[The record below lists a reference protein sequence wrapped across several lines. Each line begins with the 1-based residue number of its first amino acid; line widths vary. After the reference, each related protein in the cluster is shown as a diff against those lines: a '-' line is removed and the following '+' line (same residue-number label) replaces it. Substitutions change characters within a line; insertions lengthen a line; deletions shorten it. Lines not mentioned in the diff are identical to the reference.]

1 MKWLNYQWIIVL
13 RWILKVDS
21 NCFYDCYYRL
31 WERLVDVRKQFCH
44 IMKRGYSVNIQ
55 SFAEGR
61 VSLNMKLKVYIS
73 SYYDVFYNLA
83 QEDALIKMQL
93 DKNEIILFLWQ
104 NDPTVVI
111 GRNQNI
117 VAECNLRY
125 LSENGIKVARRVSG
139 GGAVY
144 HDRGNLNYT
153 FISPNNQYDKKKFM
167 TVVIKAFNSCGL
179 DATLSGRNDVLI
191 QGKKISGVSYYVG
204 ERNSLMHGCI
214 LVNSDLAVL
223 ENVLTVS
230 ESKIKSKGIQSV
242 RSRVSNVTDF
252 DDAVDVDIIRKA
264 LIEEFINEYDC
275 YTECILSSEDIN
287 ISEEVIEKFRDD
299 NWIFRRNIFAD
310 ITLRQRFEW
319 GECTIILKL
328 SGKKIEEAVL
338 YSDGLM
344 VDVFDR
350 ISLCLEGCDL
360 MNMEIKFRLDKL
372 KREVH
377 DELQVISDIEG
388 LLIDGLEK
396 NRAI

>member
-1 MKWLNYQWIIVL
+1 
-13 RWILKVDS
+13 
-21 NCFYDCYYRL
+21 
-31 WERLVDVRKQFCH
+31 
-44 IMKRGYSVNIQ
+44 MKRGYSVNIQ